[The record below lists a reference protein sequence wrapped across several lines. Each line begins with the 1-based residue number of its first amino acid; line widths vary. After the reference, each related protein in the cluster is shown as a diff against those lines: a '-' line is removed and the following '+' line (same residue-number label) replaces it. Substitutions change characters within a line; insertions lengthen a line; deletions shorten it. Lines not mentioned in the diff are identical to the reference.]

1 MNIDFNLDNYELT
14 DILKLFNL
22 NYSFDIDDLKIA
34 KKIVLQ
40 MHPDKSGLDKE
51 YFLFYS
57 KAFRIIKGIYDFRN
71 KKKEAVLNDNT
82 KTTYLADT
90 DEDNGN
96 KQLVDKL
103 LKNENLEFNKWFNEA
118 FEKINIVE
126 EERKNGYGEW
136 FKSDEDI
143 DTDITTYSMM
153 HQKISEKKAAMS
165 ALAKREDLTA
175 GSNFGLLGNF
185 KELDGTAPSSY
196 GSDIFSKLQFED
208 LKIAHTETVVPVSES
223 DIHSMKTFNNI
234 EDMRKY
240 RNNQN
245 VKPLSTTES
254 KRILNNQTKNED
266 EAGVKLAY
274 KLAKEDE
281 KIEQANNEW
290 WRNLRML
297 Q

>member
-165 ALAKREDLTA
+165 ALA
-175 GSNFGLLGNF
+175 
-185 KELDGTAPSSY
+185 
-196 GSDIFSKLQFED
+196 
-208 LKIAHTETVVPVSES
+208 
-223 DIHSMKTFNNI
+223 
-234 EDMRKY
+234 
-240 RNNQN
+240 
-245 VKPLSTTES
+245 
-254 KRILNNQTKNED
+254 
-266 EAGVKLAY
+266 
-274 KLAKEDE
+274 
-281 KIEQANNEW
+281 
-290 WRNLRML
+290 
-297 Q
+297 